1 MILKCLAEDESV
13 EKITHRLF
21 EKAMEFGGKDNI
33 TVLILQIT
41 DNKIA

>member
-1 MILKCLAEDESV
+1 
-13 EKITHRLF
+13 LF
-21 EKAMEFGGKDNI
+21 KKAMEFGGKDNI